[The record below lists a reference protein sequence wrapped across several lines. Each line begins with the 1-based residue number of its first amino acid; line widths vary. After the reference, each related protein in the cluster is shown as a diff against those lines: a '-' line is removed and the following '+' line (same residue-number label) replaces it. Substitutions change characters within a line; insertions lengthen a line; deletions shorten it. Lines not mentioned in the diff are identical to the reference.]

1 VETSVVGSNRLAG
14 LGLSVEHRFV
24 FGRWD
29 CDAEDALQAAHIE
42 PYSGRNNDV
51 TNGLLLRADV
61 HNLFDKGLMWIDG
74 NYRIRTSSELV
85 SRHYKDLDGKELR
98 RPVSRADWPDRE
110 KLYAHRA
117 GARR

>member
-1 VETSVVGSNRLAG
+1 ML
-14 LGLSVEHRFV
+14 LGRAE
-24 FGRWD
+24 G

-61 HNLFDKGLMWIDG
+61 HNLFDKGLMWIDD

-85 SRHYKDLDGKELR
+85 SRHYNDLDGKELR
-98 RPVSRADWPDRE
+98 RPVSRADWPDKE